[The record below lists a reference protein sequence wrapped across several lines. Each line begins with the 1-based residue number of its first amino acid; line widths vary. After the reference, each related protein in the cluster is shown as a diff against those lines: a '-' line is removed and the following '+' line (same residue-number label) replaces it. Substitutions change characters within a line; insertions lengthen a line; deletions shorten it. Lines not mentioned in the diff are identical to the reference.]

1 MKDLARGF
9 RRFRRDVFPAQAAL
23 FARLATTHQPDVL
36 FVGCAD
42 SRVIPELITQR
53 GPGDMFVIRT
63 AGNLVPSYDSYD
75 SCADGVTA
83 SIEYAVGVLGVTD
96 VIVCGHSDCG
106 AMTALACENGLDGL
120 PAMATWLR
128 HAEAPKARLHATRGC
143 TSTDRV
149 NALVRDNVM
158 RQLANLQTHPAVAQA
173 LAQNTMTLHGWV
185 YDIASGCIDELD
197 AGTGRFAALAG

>member
-9 RRFRRDVFPAQAAL
+9 RQFRRDVFPAQEAL
-23 FARLATTHQPDVL
+23 FARLATTHQPVAL
-36 FVGCAD
+36 FIGCSD

-63 AGNLVPSYDSYD
+63 AGNLVPRYD

-106 AMTALACENGLDGL
+106 AMTALACGSDLDGL
-120 PAMATWLR
+120 PAVATWLR
-128 HAEAPKARLHATRGC
+128 HAEAPKARPHAAHGR
-143 TSTDRV
+143 TSTDGV
-149 NALVRDNVM
+149 DALVRDNVM
-158 RQLANLQTHPAVAQA
+158 GQLANLQTHPTVAQA